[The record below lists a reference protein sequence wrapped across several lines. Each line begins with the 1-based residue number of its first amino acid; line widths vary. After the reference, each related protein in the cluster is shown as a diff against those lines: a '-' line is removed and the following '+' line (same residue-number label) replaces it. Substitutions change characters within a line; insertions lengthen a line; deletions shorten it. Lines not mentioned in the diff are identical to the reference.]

1 MVLVTNLF
9 SPKTNSMKLIYHLA
23 LRLSLVLLPLMALW
37 GALFY
42 FTMVDEINDEAD
54 DTLEDYSELI
64 ITRMLAGHE
73 LPSLNSGLNNSYLI
87 VPVDSLYAITHP
99 HISYYSADVFIPQKD
114 ETEPV
119 RVLTTIF
126 QDNDGSWH
134 ELKVTMPTFEKEDL
148 FEAILYWVVFLYVL
162 LLITIFGLT
171 IWVFNYSMRPLY
183 ILLRWIDAY
192 TPEQKNVPIS
202 NETKISEFRKLNVAV
217 QDAILRSE
225 AFFEQQK
232 QFVGNASHELQTPLA
247 VLGNRIEWLLDNTE
261 PDEAQMGELF
271 KMQQTLGHIIRL
283 NKALL
288 LLTKIDNRQFPES
301 IEVDIATMINEQ
313 VSIYDEIYASHNI
326 TCMVNCPET
335 FVVHMNES
343 LASTLITNLLKN
355 AYVHTSENGSI
366 EVSVHERTLIISNNG
381 NMPLDAKRIFDRFYQ
396 GTKKEGSTGLG
407 LALVSAI
414 CHYYGLNVE
423 YHFKQGRHYFLVKW

>member
-1 MVLVTNLF
+1 
-9 SPKTNSMKLIYHLA
+9 MKLIYRVA
-23 LRLSLVLLPLMALW
+23 LRLSLVLLPIMALW
-37 GALFY
+37 ATLFY

-73 LPSLNSGLNNSYLI
+73 LPPLNSGSNNSYSI
-87 VPVDSLYAITHP
+87 MPVDSVYASTHP
-99 HISYYSADVFIPQKD
+99 RIHYYSADVFIPEKN
-114 ETEPV
+114 ETEPA
-119 RVLTTIF
+119 RILTTIF
-126 QDNDGSWH
+126 RNNDGRWY
-134 ELKVTMPTFEKEDL
+134 ELKVTTPTFEKEDL

-183 ILLRWIDAY
+183 VLLRWIDGY
-192 TPEQKNVPIS
+192 TPGRKSVSIPND
-202 NETKISEFRKLNVAV
+202 TKISEFRKLNVAV
-217 QDAILRSE
+217 QDAVLRSE
-225 AFFEQQK
+225 EFFEQQK

-247 VLGNRIEWLLDNTE
+247 VLGNRIEWLLDNTDPNE
-261 PDEAQMGELF
+261 TQMSELF
-271 KMQQTLGHIIRL
+271 KMQQTLGHIVRL

-301 IEVDIATMINEQ
+301 VKVDIAAMIREQ
-313 VSIYDEIYASHNI
+313 VSIYEEIYASRNI
-326 TCMVNCPET
+326 ACTMNCTEP

-343 LASTLITNLLKN
+343 LASTLVTNLLKN
-355 AYVHTSENGSI
+355 AYVHTPENGRV
-366 EVSVHERTLIISNNG
+366 EVSIHGRTLTVSNNG
-381 NMPLDAKRIFDRFYQ
+381 DKPLDVDRIFDRFYQ

-414 CHYYGLNVE
+414 CRYYGLNIE
-423 YHFKQGRHYFLVKW
+423 YRFEQGQHRFSVNGLSA